1 MNHLPNSESIDSSSP
16 SLEPAS
22 SVAVASPT
30 LHGAVGNRGDP
41 FGGGPCGGGGG
52 GLHGAA
58 AAKLGGG
65 GPFGGVGIS
74 FAPPRPHFDA
84 FGKTGGA

>member
-30 LHGAVGNRGDP
+30 LHGAVGNRGGP
-41 FGGGPCGGGGG
+41 FGGGPFGGGGG
-52 GLHGAA
+52 GLHRPQYWAW

-65 GPFGGVGIS
+65 GPF
-74 FAPPRPHFDA
+74 DA